1 MEINRNIGSSK
12 LNSPLSF
19 FLFSLLSSFP
29 FPFSFSLFFFCIRA
43 PPAPKI
49 CRSVWSLSVFSLGI
63 FRPFLGLFHGFLSSM
78 MSIFARL
85 LLWWKRWSIYL
96 RGKINNQHSPS
107 LDIWLMKR
115 FPDASI
121 TVGGCCTSRL
131 AILCAFVRCF
141 PSRSSHAA
149 CCSGLVSSIMF
160 M

>member
-1 MEINRNIGSSK
+1 MFIILRKVLQENQWSQGGGVTRGLPVIRYPELSRSRRGSD
-12 LNSPLSF
+12 
-19 FLFSLLSSFP
+19 
-29 FPFSFSLFFFCIRA
+29 
-43 PPAPKI
+43 
-49 CRSVWSLSVFSLGI
+49 WSLSVFSLGI
-63 FRPFLGLFHGFLSSM
+63 FRPFLGLFHGFLSRM

-85 LLWWKRWSIYL
+85 LLRWKRWSIYL
-96 RGKINNQHSPS
+96 HGKINNQHSPS
-107 LDIWLMKR
+107 LDIWLTKR

-121 TVGGCCTSRL
+121 TVSGCCTSRL

>member
-1 MEINRNIGSSK
+1 MEEGSD
-12 LNSPLSF
+12 
-19 FLFSLLSSFP
+19 
-29 FPFSFSLFFFCIRA
+29 
-43 PPAPKI
+43 
-49 CRSVWSLSVFSLGI
+49 WSLSVFSLGI
-63 FRPFLGLFHGFLSSM
+63 FFPFLGLFHGFLSSM

>member
-1 MEINRNIGSSK
+1 MGG
-12 LNSPLSF
+12 PLG
-19 FLFSLLSSFP
+19 P
-29 FPFSFSLFFFCIRA
+29 PA
-43 PPAPKI
+43 PPAAGPPPGSRPCGQRLPGRFWVAGVHWSWKEE
-49 CRSVWSLSVFSLGI
+49 RRRGSDWSLSVFSLGI
-63 FRPFLGLFHGFLSSM
+63 FFPFLGLFHGFLSSM